1 MKISDYIVDFLAKK
15 NIDTIFGYQ
24 GGMVTHIAHSIHE
37 HKNMRFVQV
46 YHEQTAAFAA
56 VGYAR
61 HTNNVGVAIAT
72 SGPGATNMITGI
84 ADAFFDSIP
93 TIFIT
98 GQVNTH
104 EYKYD
109 KPIKQLGF
117 QETNIVEI
125 LKPITKYIKLVDKAE
140 DIPAEL
146 EQCFNIATSGRKGP
160 VLLDIPMNVQRE
172 ILKFNT
178 DITKYE
184 APIPVN
190 NITEIQLVDF
200 LSLIKNSQ
208 RPLILVGGGVY
219 SADAIKECREFIE
232 LTQIPFVSSLLGKN
246 GCDEYS
252 ELYVGT
258 IGSYGNRCANMAIA
272 NSDLLIVLGARLD
285 VRQTGSV
292 VNKFVPQGKIIQVDI
307 DVNEL
312 DFSRIN
318 TYLKIH
324 SDIKLFLSKILK
336 MSIDVDKDDLLKW
349 FGYLN
354 ILKTKFNQVSEVN
367 NIKKPAP
374 YNLINFLNKVSN
386 NEDIFCADVGQNQM
400 WVMQMLKLKP
410 EQRFFTSGGLGSMGS
425 ALPISVGI
433 AFAQRMN
440 NKHSTIFSI
449 NGDGGAHMAIQSLML
464 IKQYNLPIKVIIIN
478 NHALGMITQ
487 FQELYFDNVTTGTT
501 YEGGYQVPDFS
512 NIAAAYGLEYYKVDM
527 RNGKTFDSSEFSDFL
542 NCRNCILE
550 YVIDSDSRVNPKLEF
565 NQPIYNPSPNLTK
578 DELIKNMLINVEI

>member
-1 MKISDYIVDFLAKK
+1 MKISDYIVDFLYKK

-24 GGMVTHIAHSIHE
+24 GGMVTHIANSIHE
-37 HKNMRFVQV
+37 HENMRFVQV

-61 HTNNVGVAIAT
+61 YTNNIGVAIAT

-117 QETNIVEI
+117 QEANIVEI

-146 EQCFNIATSGRKGP
+146 EKCFNIAISGRKGP

-172 ILKFNT
+172 ILKFDT
-178 DITKYE
+178 DNSNFKSI
-184 APIPVN
+184 IPDYNMPQSQVV
-190 NITEIQLVDF
+190 EF
-200 LSLIKNSQ
+200 FSLINNAHQ
-208 RPLILVGGGVY
+208 PLILVGGGVY

-232 LTQIPFVSSLLGKN
+232 FTQIPFVSSLLGKN
-246 GCDEYS
+246 CCDEYS

-272 NSDLLIVLGARLD
+272 NADLLIVLGARLD
-285 VRQTGSV
+285 IRQTGSV
-292 VNKFVPQGKIIQVDI
+292 VNKFVPQGKIIQIDI

-312 DFSRIN
+312 EFSRIK
-318 TYLKIH
+318 TDLKIH
-324 SDIKLFLSKILK
+324 IDIKQFLTKILQNTFD
-336 MSIDVDKDDLLKW
+336 IDKGHLLKW
-349 FGYLN
+349 FGYFN
-354 ILKTKFNQVSEVN
+354 NLKTKFNQVSEVN

-374 YNLINFLNKVSN
+374 YDLINWLNQISN
-386 NEDIFCADVGQNQM
+386 SEDVFCADVGQNQM
-400 WVMQMLKLKP
+400 WAMQMLKLKS
-410 EQRFFTSGGLGSMGS
+410 QQGFFTSGGLGSMGS

-433 AFAQRMN
+433 AFAQRKN
-440 NKHSTIFSI
+440 NKESTIFSI

-487 FQELYFDNVTTGTT
+487 FQELYFNNVTTGTT

-512 NIAAAYGLEYYKVDM
+512 GIAIAYGLQYFKIDM
-527 RNGKTFDSSEFSDFL
+527 RNEKKFDSSEFVDFL

-565 NQPIYNPSPNLTK
+565 NQPIYNPSPNLSK
-578 DELIKNMLINVEI
+578 KELSENMLISIEL